1 MERLST
7 FFLIAFAAASFFSL
21 AGCDKSDEKSGGPA
35 EKAGATMGRAV
46 DQAVEKAGP
55 VMEKAGKALQEAGG
69 KAKKEISEAIDNM
82 RQGAD
87 KSSEKTSDD
96 KK

>member
-1 MERLST
+1 MKRLST
-7 FFLIAFAAASFFSL
+7 LFLIAFAAATFFSL
-21 AGCDKSDEKSGGPA
+21 GGCEKSDEKSGGPA

-55 VMEKAGKALQEAGG
+55 VMEKAGKALKEVGG
-69 KAKKEISEAIDNM
+69 KAKEEISEAIENM
-82 RQGAD
+82 RQG
-87 KSSEKTSDD
+87 EKTSDD

>member
-7 FFLIAFAAASFFSL
+7 FFLIAFATATFFSL

-46 DQAVEKAGP
+46 DRAVEKAGP
-55 VMEKAGKALQEAGG
+55 VMEKAGKALKEAGG
-69 KAKKEISEAIDNM
+69 KAKEEISEAVDKM
-82 RQGAD
+82 RQG
-87 KSSEKTSDD
+87 EKTSDD

>member
-1 MERLST
+1 MKRLST
-7 FFLIAFAAASFFSL
+7 LFLIAFAAATFFSL
-21 AGCDKSDEKSGGPA
+21 GGCDKSDEKSGGPA

-55 VMEKAGKALQEAGG
+55 VMEKAGKALKEAGG
-69 KAKKEISEAIDNM
+69 KAKEDISEAIQNM
-82 RQGAD
+82 RQG
-87 KSSEKTSDD
+87 EKTSDD

>member
-1 MERLST
+1 MKRLST
-7 FFLIAFAAASFFSL
+7 LFLIAFAAATFFSL
-21 AGCDKSDEKSGGPA
+21 GGCDKSDEKSGGPA

-55 VMEKAGKALQEAGG
+55 VMEKAGKALKEAGG
-69 KAKKEISEAIDNM
+69 KAKEEISEAIEKM
-82 RQGAD
+82 RQG
-87 KSSEKTSDD
+87 EKTSDD